1 MKYSKGKSVAVAL
14 CGLISVLDVSSSR
27 RKSRK
32 AHFGAPSSTRR
43 TLMSSAV
50 SKDLRKKHNIRS
62 LPIRKADEVQ
72 VVRGSNK
79 DAEGKVIRVYRK
91 KFIVHIERLTKDKA
105 NGALCCTLASWLTWN
120 RQRRPDPRSPL

>member
-1 MKYSKGKSVAVAL
+1 
-14 CGLISVLDVSSSR
+14 
-27 RKSRK
+27 
-32 AHFGAPSSTRR
+32 
-43 TLMSSAV
+43 MSSAV

-105 NGALCCTLASWLTWN
+105 NGALSCTLASWLTLN

>member
-1 MKYSKGKSVAVAL
+1 
-14 CGLISVLDVSSSR
+14 
-27 RKSRK
+27 
-32 AHFGAPSSTRR
+32 
-43 TLMSSAV
+43 MSSAV

-105 NGALCCTLASWLTWN
+105 NGAFRLYFSIVADDCSK